1 MGGFQ
6 MLIALIIMLGS
17 TKVDAFLLEGT
28 WCNEKG
34 SKMVLKTGGND
45 GNDVT
50 GTYRTSVG
58 NADGWYQLRGRRTVN
73 EDGSQVVALAVAWV
87 NTAKGSS
94 HSATAWSGQLQLISG
109 KPTFTAMWLLVRQ
122 TKPDDNW
129 QATRVDK
136 VVFNRCE

>member
-1 MGGFQ
+1 
-6 MLIALIIMLGS
+6 MLISILFMFGGAN
-17 TKVDAFLLEGT
+17 LEPIPLDGA

-34 SKMVLKTGGND
+34 SKMVLKTSGSD

-58 NADGWYQLRGRRTVN
+58 NADGWYQLRGRRTIN

-87 NTAKGSS
+87 NEAKGSS
-94 HSATAWSGQLQLISG
+94 HSATAWSGQLQIVAG
-109 KPTFTAMWLLVRQ
+109 KPTFTAMWLLTRQ

-129 QATRVDK
+129 QATRIDK
-136 VVFNRCE
+136 VRFTRCQ